1 MNEIHW
7 IPWLLAAGAV
17 FVALSIYPYTATAIA
32 YRGSDNG
39 LAYILLVIGVGVW
52 NAMFAAQLLDHDPL
66 IKGFFLSLSIVG
78 ASLAGLGWFLFAG
91 TASST
96 TNIPKHQLLYGIG
109 AIFVGINIFLVI
121 TSPAHELY
129 WVVFSEASSPPT
141 FAEITPKPL
150 YWLQTLF
157 LIVLFSAGTTL
168 FAEAW
173 NAGIST
179 RYTGAY
185 TIGGL
190 ITILSLIA
198 SNLLSPGGM
207 TVAPLAAAALTTVGW
222 LQANRGY
229 LFAKYQSYLDTVDLL

>member
-1 MNEIHW
+1 MNTIHW
-7 IPWLLAAGAV
+7 IPWVLASGAV
-17 FVALSIYPYTATAIA
+17 LVALSIYPYTATAIA

-39 LAYILLVIGVGVW
+39 LAYILLVMGVGIW
-52 NAMFAAQLLDHDPL
+52 NAMFAAQLLDQDPL
-66 IKGFFLSLSIVG
+66 VKGFFLSLSIVG

-96 TNIPKHQLLYGIG
+96 TTVPNHQLIYGIS
-109 AIFVGINIFLVI
+109 AVFVGINIFLVI

-129 WVVFSEASSPPT
+129 WVALAETTAFPA

-150 YWLQTLF
+150 YWLQTVF

-173 NAGIST
+173 KSGIST

-185 TIGGL
+185 MVGGISTIVALVG
-190 ITILSLIA
+190 
-198 SNLLSPGGM
+198 SNLVYPGGM

-222 LQANRGY
+222 LQANRGC
-229 LFAKYQSYLDTVDLL
+229 LFAKCRSYLEIVELP